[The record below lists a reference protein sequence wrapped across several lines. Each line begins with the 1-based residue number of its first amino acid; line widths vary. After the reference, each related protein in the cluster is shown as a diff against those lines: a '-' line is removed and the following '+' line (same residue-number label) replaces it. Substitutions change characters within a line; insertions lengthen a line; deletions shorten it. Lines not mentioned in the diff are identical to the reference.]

1 MISVDMLVSHCTAV
15 DRRSCGEVDNRCN
28 IPPHQVTGP
37 PLSTGGAKD
46 LQASCAAGSPK
57 RGLEPPNTLSKS
69 VDVRSRQVS
78 AVCDLELRPGP
89 VLCGRS
95 RTAANETRTETGAA
109 PVPKGLQERT

>member
-1 MISVDMLVSHCTAV
+1 MISVKILVNHCIAV
-15 DRRSCGEVDNRCN
+15 DRRGCGEVDNRRN
-28 IPPHQVTGP
+28 IPPHQVTGA

-46 LQASCAAGSPK
+46 LQASCAAWSSK

-89 VLCGRS
+89 VLS
-95 RTAANETRTETGAA
+95 RTAANETRTETGGA
-109 PVPKGLQERT
+109 PVPKGFQERT